1 MVAGPILE
9 RPLGVRDGDSWVGVV
24 REPLPVDAVG
34 SWAVRP
40 DCGAVVT
47 FTGTVRDHSEGRT
60 GVTDLTYEAYEEPAV
75 ARISGVVDEVRRRW
89 PAVGRVAV
97 VHRVGPLVVGDAA
110 VVVAVS
116 SPHRAE
122 AFAAAAWCIDTVK
135 ATVPIWKH
143 ERWEGGTAWGVDA
156 VPLTDVDPADR

>member
-1 MVAGPILE
+1 
-9 RPLGVRDGDSWVGVV
+9 
-24 REPLPVDAVG
+24 
-34 SWAVRP
+34 
-40 DCGAVVT
+40 VVT
-47 FTGTVRDHSEGRT
+47 FTGTVRDHSEGRA
-60 GVTDLTYEAYEEPAV
+60 GVTELTYEAYEEPAV
-75 ARISGVVDEVRRRW
+75 ARMSAVVHDLRRRW
-89 PAVGRVAV
+89 PTIGRVAV
-97 VHRVGPLVVGDAA
+97 VHRVGPLTVGDAA

-156 VPLTDVDPADR
+156 APVADLNQAVP